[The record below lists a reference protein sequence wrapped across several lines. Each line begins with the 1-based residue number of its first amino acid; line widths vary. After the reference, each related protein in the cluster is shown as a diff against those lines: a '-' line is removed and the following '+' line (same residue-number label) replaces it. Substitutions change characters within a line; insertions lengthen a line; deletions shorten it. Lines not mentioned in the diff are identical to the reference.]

1 MGTGLTGPV
10 RNGIQFT
17 RDSDSALGRLEVS
30 WLPEVERSHMLGQR
44 EGMTLLQG
52 GRLSQDRAAPWTL
65 GSDFVRTSL
74 DAPSATC
81 LQAVIHLALVSF
93 TLRLLESL
101 FM

>member
-44 EGMTLLQG
+44 EGMTLL
-52 GRLSQDRAAPWTL
+52 
-65 GSDFVRTSL
+65 
-74 DAPSATC
+74 
-81 LQAVIHLALVSF
+81 
-93 TLRLLESL
+93 
-101 FM
+101 